1 MPNLIHYL
9 PDPYTLR
16 SMLFAATFLGLISLY
31 IRLSLSRIRHWQGA
45 LDVETSG
52 TSGTSVVK

>member
-16 SMLFAATFLGLISLY
+16 SLLFAATFLGLISLY
-31 IRLSLSRIRHWQGA
+31 IRIAQSRIDRRG
-45 LDVETSG
+45 DVPVAESAPTTSHAE
-52 TSGTSVVK
+52 

>member
-16 SMLFAATFLGLISLY
+16 TMLFAATFLGLISLY
-31 IRLSLSRIRHWQGA
+31 IRIAQSRIDRRGEA
-45 LDVETSG
+45 LVAETAPS
-52 TSGTSVVK
+52 TPRAE